1 MINGFAFGQ
10 VEFKEISSDLY
21 EYAAAY
27 SVNNE
32 GIAVGWVDD
41 LPTGTVRM
49 PAYFKEDGSITVIAN
64 DYGEIRGI
72 NDNNEMVGVPAQNR
86 CIIK

>member
-1 MINGFAFGQ
+1 
-10 VEFKEISSDLY
+10 
-21 EYAAAY
+21 
-27 SVNNE
+27 
-32 GIAVGWVDD
+32 
-41 LPTGTVRM
+41 M